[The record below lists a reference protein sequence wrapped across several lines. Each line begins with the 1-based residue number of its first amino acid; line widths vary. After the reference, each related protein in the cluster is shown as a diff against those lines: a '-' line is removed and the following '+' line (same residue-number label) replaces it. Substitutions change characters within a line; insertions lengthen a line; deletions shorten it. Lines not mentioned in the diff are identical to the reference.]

1 MAARGRSPAGG
12 ADAPPTT
19 HHRYR
24 DKLRTLLL
32 KLVRNSVD
40 FPRSQASITSLLQD
54 LAGDDVWDSEL
65 EPYIPL
71 DYDSVLTTLAALG
84 VQGPATVDYKMCPC
98 GFIYRCVDCLNSS
111 CMCRCRSDAGMV
123 LCATPACAAR
133 IPACAS

>member
-65 EPYIPL
+65 EPLVPL
-71 DYDSVLTTLAALG
+71 DYDSVLEMLAALG
-84 VQGPATVDYKMCPC
+84 VPRYASKLRPESSISKC
-98 GFIYRCVDCLNSS
+98 GVWLLNAY
-111 CMCRCRSDAGMV
+111 C
-123 LCATPACAAR
+123 TPTNSR
-133 IPACAS
+133 IPTHR